1 MEAIGTRPFSQL
13 DNFNNKM
20 IFLKGMLI
28 LSEVKVCYA
37 QRAQVDKP
45 DENLP
50 AKRLYTEEEL
60 RDFNSMAST
69 LPYPLAIWFESIG
82 NAVDGRQIVTPLLAE
97 IAGDENC
104 SGAATFAPRQL
115 LPLLKILR
123 AGVPDS
129 EGLHMISQ
137 ALNAIP
143 GFQWEQFEG
152 PVVAPAPICPY
163 NPFHK
168 CLEHRLSI
176 HMYKAHREEYMK
188 DMDRK

>member
-82 NAVDGRQIVTPLLAE
+82 NAVDGRQIITPLLAE
-97 IAGDENC
+97 KREQTTNISVLSLMKKKLFLC
-104 SGAATFAPRQL
+104 SMF
-115 LPLLKILR
+115 
-123 AGVPDS
+123 
-129 EGLHMISQ
+129 H
-137 ALNAIP
+137 
-143 GFQWEQFEG
+143 
-152 PVVAPAPICPY
+152 IC
-163 NPFHK
+163 
-168 CLEHRLSI
+168 
-176 HMYKAHREEYMK
+176 
-188 DMDRK
+188 